1 MVNILILCW
10 KRYSSAD
17 AILAGRNP
25 NALIDNELWATY
37 IIEVEPIGNDSM
49 RILWE
54 GIYGI
59 TWFKTSILQKIIL
72 ELLKT
77 IQNY

>member
-1 MVNILILCW
+1 MILCW

-54 GIYGI
+54 WNLWGSPGSRLRFY
-59 TWFKTSILQKIIL
+59 KK
-72 ELLKT
+72 
-77 IQNY
+77 